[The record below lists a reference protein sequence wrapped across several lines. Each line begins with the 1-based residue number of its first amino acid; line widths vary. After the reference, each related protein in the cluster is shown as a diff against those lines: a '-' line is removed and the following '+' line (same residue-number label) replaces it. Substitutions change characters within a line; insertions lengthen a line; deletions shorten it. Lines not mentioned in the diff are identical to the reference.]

1 MCKCCDGSVAN
12 SADLIGGKGGK
23 MASGYPEEEY
33 TSRERLEYAGGSI
46 LRVALLF
53 GSVSIAIAM
62 IVTHLLGNSFSDNIQ
77 SLDFGSTASIGSK
90 ERYIIRKSVL
100 QPDPNSVCII
110 RENGTYSGDC

>member
-1 MCKCCDGSVAN
+1 
-12 SADLIGGKGGK
+12 
-23 MASGYPEEEY
+23 MASGYPEDEY

-62 IVTHLLGNSFSDNIQ
+62 IVTHLLDNSIITQ
-77 SLDFGSTASIGSK
+77 SASNGLDFGATASIGSK

-100 QPDPNSVCII
+100 QTDPNSVCII